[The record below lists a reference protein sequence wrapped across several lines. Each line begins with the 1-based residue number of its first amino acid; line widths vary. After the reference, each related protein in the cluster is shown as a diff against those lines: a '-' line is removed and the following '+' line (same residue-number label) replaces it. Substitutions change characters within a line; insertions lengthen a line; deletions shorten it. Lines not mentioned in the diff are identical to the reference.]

1 MGIDQSN
8 KHGLRSD
15 HEKRATTRHGFDP
28 APNASPVAGAYGKR
42 GNTAGD
48 TGTEESAHR
57 SEKSEREKVD
67 ES

>member
-28 APNASPVAGAYGKR
+28 APDASPVAGAFGK
-42 GNTAGD
+42 GD
-48 TGTEESAHR
+48 GTEESAHR
-57 SEKSEREKVD
+57 SEKAERERED

>member
-42 GNTAGD
+42 GD
-48 TGTEESAHR
+48 GTEETAHR
-57 SEKSEREKVD
+57 SEKAEREKED